1 MLIERITNVNVS
13 FWAQII
19 FLFIFIKLMLNLV
32 RLKVVFNYF
41 SNIEISKMGEKP
53 CELSERATEWAKI
66 DLGGN

>member
-1 MLIERITNVNVS
+1 MDVS
-13 FWAQII
+13 FRAQVIC
-19 FLFIFIKLMLNLV
+19 LFIFIELMLKSV

-41 SNIEISKMGEKP
+41 SNVELSKIGEKP